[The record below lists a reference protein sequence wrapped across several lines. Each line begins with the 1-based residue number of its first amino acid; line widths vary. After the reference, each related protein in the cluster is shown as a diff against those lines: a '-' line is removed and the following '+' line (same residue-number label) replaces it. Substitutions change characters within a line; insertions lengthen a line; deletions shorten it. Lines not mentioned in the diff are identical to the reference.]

1 MLWYTV
7 RKRRCSWGDSW
18 EKSYG
23 NNLHQLGCSAEKT
36 QFWLKMVRT
45 WWLNPPVSENPSYIT
60 MFIYFLLYPYQ
71 LIIVPVLLVIY
82 YIYMYNTI
90 YPLNLFASHMFRQH
104 QVQFSLDLPHS
115 LDSWHILAHLG
126 TSWPQNKTLICSWT
140 NGFVWYGTNVAGMRN
155 LMFNQWT
162 WLFVRYFSD
171 KPAQT
176 TLSNLWNNTLQ
187 LHFFSDLAA
196 KHSQWGRQRLVD
208 SHPRN
213 SWNRC
218 FFILPYFEA

>member
-1 MLWYTV
+1 MFCCNYSFDWKLWGEN
-7 RKRRCSWGDSW
+7 S
-18 EKSYG
+18 
-23 NNLHQLGCSAEKT
+23 
-36 QFWLKMVRT
+36 RT
-45 WWLNPPVSENPSYIT
+45 WWLNPPVSEKESQLYHNVHMFSLISSSTHHCSSIVGYIL
-60 MFIYFLLYPYQ
+60 IY
-71 LIIVPVLLVIY
+71 I
-82 YIYMYNTI
+82 YNTI
-90 YPLNLFASHMFRQH
+90 YPLNLFESPMVRQH

-126 TSWPQNKTLICSWT
+126 TSWPQNNTLICSWT
-140 NGFVWYGTNVAGMRN
+140 NWFVWYGTNIAVMRN

-176 TLSNLWNNTLQ
+176 TVSNLWNNTLQ

-213 SWNRC
+213 SWNKW
-218 FFILPYFEA
+218 FYILPYFEA

>member
-1 MLWYTV
+1 MIHGKKTMV
-7 RKRRCSWGDSW
+7 TTSISWD
-18 EKSYG
+18 
-23 NNLHQLGCSAEKT
+23 
-36 QFWLKMVRT
+36 
-45 WWLNPPVSENPSYIT
+45 
-60 MFIYFLLYPYQ
+60 
-71 LIIVPVLLVIY
+71 VLLKKHSFDWKWSELGGLIHQFQRIPAISQCSNIFCY
-82 YIYMYNTI
+82 ILINSSLFQYCWLYTIYMYNTI

-187 LHFFSDLAA
+187 LHFFSDLAT